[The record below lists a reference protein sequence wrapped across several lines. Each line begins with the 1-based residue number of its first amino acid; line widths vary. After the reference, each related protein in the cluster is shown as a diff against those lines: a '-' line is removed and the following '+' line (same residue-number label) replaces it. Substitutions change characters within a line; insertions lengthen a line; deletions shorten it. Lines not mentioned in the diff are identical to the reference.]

1 MRLNSKL
8 IKLFKLN
15 IFFYFLIIF
24 LIAEFFA
31 FIFIYFVIPKNVY
44 YFPKL
49 ITQDINIYNNN
60 KHPIL
65 GWDIKNE
72 NKDKYGARNDP
83 NSDLYQNICVEVY
96 GNSYTYSEEVSDKNS
111 WPAILSKLLN
121 CRVLNYGVG
130 GYGSDQSFIKFQ
142 IKNRKNTKV
151 IFLNHLSENILR
163 NSSQLRN
170 LIYPNSEIALKP
182 LFILKE
188 NKIELIPL
196 PAIENNEFFYNLE
209 KELKFDYFVP
219 DRNSGIQNLPSFPM
233 HFISLFRVLK
243 HFHVKAKLMGYI
255 RHEPFYEVD
264 HKSNSFE
271 VTKNIFQN
279 FINITNKNNQFGI
292 ITIIPTCRDF
302 QSFENNKYFPYKN
315 LVDFLEIN
323 QIRFI
328 DFGKEILEYESNYN
342 KLYNTC
348 RSHFN
353 EYGYNLIAKIAN
365 KYLLDKNL
373 LKTDKK
379 L

>member
-233 HFISLFRVLK
+233 HFISLFKVLK

-353 EYGYNLIAKIAN
+353 EYGYYLIAKIAN

-373 LKTDKK
+373 LETDQ
-379 L
+379 

>member
-1 MRLNSKL
+1 MYT
-8 IKLFKLN
+8 
-15 IFFYFLIIF
+15 IFQ
-24 LIAEFFA
+24 
-31 FIFIYFVIPKNVY
+31 N
-44 YFPKL
+44 L

-60 KHPIL
+60 KHSIL

-182 LFILKE
+182 IFILKE

-196 PAIENNEFFYNLE
+196 PPIENYEFFYNLE

-271 VTKNIFQN
+271 VTKKN
-279 FINITNKNNQFGI
+279 FSKFY
-292 ITIIPTCRDF
+292 
-302 QSFENNKYFPYKN
+302 KYYK
-315 LVDFLEIN
+315 
-323 QIRFI
+323 
-328 DFGKEILEYESNYN
+328 
-342 KLYNTC
+342 
-348 RSHFN
+348 
-353 EYGYNLIAKIAN
+353 
-365 KYLLDKNL
+365 
-373 LKTDKK
+373 
-379 L
+379 

>member
-1 MRLNSKL
+1 MRLISKL

-60 KHPIL
+60 KHSIL

-182 LFILKE
+182 IFILKE

-196 PAIENNEFFYNLE
+196 PAIENYEFFYNLE

-233 HFISLFRVLK
+233 HFISLFKVLK

-255 RHEPFYEVD
+255 RHEPFYDID

-271 VTKNIFQN
+271 VTKKIFQN
-279 FINITNKNNQFGI
+279 FINITNDNNQFGI

-302 QSFENNKYFPYKN
+302 QSFEKNKYFPYKN

-373 LKTDKK
+373 LKTDQK